1 MNERIEPVGGIR
13 VTPAGP
19 LQRLQRVARE
29 RDRGGGGGQPRD
41 EPEEEHGEGEEDDG
55 GLHVDVLA

>member
-41 EPEEEHGEGEEDDG
+41 EPEKQPDEGEDDG
-55 GLHVDVLA
+55 SLHVDVLA